1 MNWAVLPI
9 LSGNIHRHD
18 KSAFCL
24 YTRERGRIIY
34 VIINLFSETDVFVFR
49 NGL

>member
-1 MNWAVLPI
+1 MSFL
-9 LSGNIHRHD
+9 L
-18 KSAFCL
+18 
-24 YTRERGRIIY
+24 TRDIETMIIY